1 MSKHTPGPWKLIANE
16 VIAASGDV
24 IADVVGGEGCRFVED
39 DQNVECLANA
49 NLIATAPD
57 MLTALQDIRRIIH
70 GRGLSVEKLGRCHA
84 IAEAMILK
92 ATGE

>member
-1 MSKHTPGPWKLIANE
+1 MSTKKTTTKKTPKTETKTAKKAPAKKTDAKP
-16 VIAASGDV
+16 VAPQK
-24 IADVVGGEGCRFVED
+24 AD
-39 DQNVECLANA
+39 A